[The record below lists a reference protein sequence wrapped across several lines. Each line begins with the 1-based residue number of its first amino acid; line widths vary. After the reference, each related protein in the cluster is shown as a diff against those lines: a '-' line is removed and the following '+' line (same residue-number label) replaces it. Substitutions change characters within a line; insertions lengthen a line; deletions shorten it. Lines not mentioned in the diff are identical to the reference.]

1 MARFFPDGAY
11 VFESYAFFRRC
22 RCRCRCRVLLLAVL
36 GALLGRCLS
45 LTKGL
50 GETKSCVS
58 YSHLTCLLG
67 TFLLLVCDVI
77 YRW

>member
-11 VFESYAFFRRC
+11 VFEFDAFFRRC

-36 GALLGRCLS
+36 GALLGRGLS
-45 LTKGL
+45 LTKGM
-50 GETKSCVS
+50 GETTRCVS

-67 TFLLLVCDVI
+67 TFVM
-77 YRW
+77 